1 MQLNRSPVS
10 RARVLTILATALAA
24 VLVVA
29 YFLSGARDGLGPG
42 SGGRQVITAEFT
54 SAEGVYVGSQVRIV
68 GVEVGIVEKVETAGA
83 VARVQLSLDP
93 DTQLPADVGAVV
105 MNPAVIA
112 DRFVE
117 LTPAY
122 QGGPT
127 FPDDGVIPAERTRA
141 PLDFDEFV
149 SSLDTLS
156 SAFAPGA
163 DEVAQGLDR
172 GAEALDGRGETLS
185 RAIRSLSTVSAVG
198 GDRAADLE
206 AIVTEL
212 AVLME
217 AAGGRDQTMR
227 GLVLGL
233 DDLGR
238 QLRDD
243 EIDVAAPAEDL
254 RVILDELDAIVAARG
269 DDITEATDATREVTA
284 LYARHRAD
292 FAEFLDLYPVM
303 MDNLAEGVG
312 PDGRARI
319 RLNVSS
325 NITHFARGR
334 ELCERE
340 PLPLCTGA
348 GLTNPLMFPVEQ
360 GDPLGLLGALDRA
373 TGGG

>member
-1 MQLNRSPVS
+1 MQLS
-10 RARVLTILATALAA
+10 RTRVLTVLT
-24 VLVVA
+24 LVVVAGVVLA
-29 YFLSGARDGLGPG
+29 YLLSGARTDDRVRL
-42 SGGRQVITAEFT
+42 TADFT
-54 SAEGVYVGSQVRIV
+54 SADGVYAGSQVRIV
-68 GVEVGIVEKVETAGA
+68 GVEVGLVEKVEPMGEK
-83 VARVQLSLDP
+83 VRVHLTLNP
-93 DTQLPADVGAVV
+93 GTQLPQDVGAVV

-127 FPDDGVIPAERTRA
+127 FAEDGAIPADRTRA

-163 DEVAQGLDR
+163 EDVAEGLDK
-172 GAEALDGRGETLS
+172 GAQALDGRGEKLN
-185 RAIRSLSTVSAVG
+185 RAIRNLSTVSAVG
-198 GDRAADLE
+198 GDRAEDLD

-212 AVLME
+212 AVLMD

-227 GLVLGL
+227 NLVLGL

-238 QLRDD
+238 QIRQDQ
-243 EIDVAAPAEDL
+243 IDVAAPAEDL
-254 RVILDELDAIVAARG
+254 RVILDQLDTIVAERG
-269 DDITEATDATREVTA
+269 EDITAATDATRDVTEM
-284 LYARHRAD
+284 YAAHRAD
-292 FAEFLDLYPVM
+292 FAEFLDLYPLM
-303 MDNLAEGVG
+303 MGNLADGIG

-319 RLNVSS
+319 RLDVSS

-334 ELCERE
+334 ELCARE
-340 PLPLCTGA
+340 PLPMCTGA

-360 GDPLGLLGALDRA
+360 SDPIGLVGAFEQI
-373 TGGG
+373 TGGS

>member
-1 MQLNRSPVS
+1 MQLNQTMS
-10 RARVLTILATALAA
+10 RGRVLTILATALAA
-24 VLVVA
+24 ALVLA
-29 YFLSGARDGLGPG
+29 YFLSGARGDGGFG
-42 SGGRQVITAEFT
+42 SSGRQVITAEFT

-68 GVEVGIVEKVETAGA
+68 GVEVGVVEAVEPLGN
-83 VARVQLSLDP
+83 VARVRLSLESG
-93 DTQLPADVGAVV
+93 TQLPAAVSAVV

-122 QGGPT
+122 VGGPT

-163 DEVAQGLDR
+163 DEVAQELDR
-172 GAEALDGRGETLS
+172 GAEALDGRGDTLS
-185 RAIRSLSTVSAVG
+185 RAIRNLSTVSAVG
-198 GDRAADLE
+198 GDRAEDLD

-227 GLVLGL
+227 DLVLGL

-243 EIDVAAPAEDL
+243 QIDVAAPAEDL
-254 RVILDELDAIVAARG
+254 RAILDELDAIVARRG
-269 DDITEATDATREVTA
+269 DDITVATDATREVTA

-303 MDNLAEGVG
+303 MENLAAGVG

-334 ELCERE
+334 ELCERQ

-373 TGGG
+373 AGGR

>member
-1 MQLNRSPVS
+1 MQLRRVS
-10 RARVLTILATALAA
+10 RARVVAILAVALAA
-24 VLVVA
+24 VLA
-29 YFLSGARDGLGPG
+29 LTYLLSGARGD
-42 SGGRQVITAEFT
+42 GGRQVITAEFT

-68 GVEVGIVEKVETAGA
+68 GVEVGIVEKVEPTGD

-93 DTQLPADVGAVV
+93 GTRLPADVGAVV

-122 QGGPT
+122 VGGPT

-156 SAFAPGA
+156 SAFSPGA
-163 DEVAQGLDR
+163 DEVARGLDR

-185 RAIRSLSTVSAVG
+185 RAIRDLSTVSAVG
-198 GDRAADLE
+198 GDRARDLD

-212 AVLME
+212 AVLMD
-217 AAGGRDQTMR
+217 AAGGRDKTMR
-227 GLVLGL
+227 DLVLGL

-243 EIDVAAPAEDL
+243 QIDVAAPAEDL

-269 DDITEATDATREVTA
+269 DDITATTAATREVTA

-303 MDNLAEGVG
+303 MENLAAGIG

-334 ELCERE
+334 ELCRRE

-360 GDPLGLLGALDRA
+360 SDPIGLLGAFDRVA
-373 TGGG
+373 GGG

>member
-1 MQLNRSPVS
+1 MQLS
-10 RARVLTILATALAA
+10 RTRVLAVLALAVA
-24 VLVVA
+24 ALVALAWILV
-29 YFLSGARDGLGPG
+29 GAR
-42 SGGRQVITAEFT
+42 GGDDRVRVIADFT
-54 SAEGVYVGSQVRIV
+54 SADGVYAGSQVRIV
-68 GVEVGIVEKVETAGA
+68 GVEVGIVEKVEPIGP
-83 VARVQLSLDP
+83 VARVHLSLDP
-93 DTQLPADVGAVV
+93 GTQLPEDVGAVV

-117 LTPAY
+117 LTPAH

-127 FPDDGVIPAERTRA
+127 FPDGGVIPVERTRA

-156 SAFAPGA
+156 AAFAPGA

-172 GAEALDGRGETLS
+172 GAAALDGRGDSLS
-185 RAIRSLSTVSAVG
+185 RAIRNLGTVSAVG
-198 GDRAADLE
+198 GDRAQDLD
-206 AIVTEL
+206 AIVGEL
-212 AVLME
+212 AELMD
-217 AAGGRDQTMR
+217 AAGGRDETLR
-227 GLVLGL
+227 ELVLGL

-238 QLRDD
+238 QIREDD
-243 EIDVAAPAEDL
+243 IDVAAPVDDL
-254 RVILDELDAIVAARG
+254 RVILDELDAIVAERG
-269 DDITEATDATREVTA
+269 EDITAATDATRGVTE
-284 LYARHRAD
+284 LYAAHRTD

-303 MDNLAEGVG
+303 MDNLAEGIG

-334 ELCERE
+334 ELCARE

-360 GDPLGLLGALDRA
+360 SDPIGLVGAFERI

>member
-1 MQLNRSPVS
+1 M
-10 RARVLTILATALAA
+10 LT
-24 VLVVA
+24 VVVVA
-29 YFLSGARDGLGPG
+29 VVVLIYLLSGARTDDRVRL
-42 SGGRQVITAEFT
+42 
-54 SAEGVYVGSQVRIV
+54 SADFASADGVYVGSQVRIV
-68 GVEVGIVEKVETAGA
+68 GVEVGLVEKVEPMGD
-83 VARVQLSLDP
+83 VVRVHLTLDP
-93 DTQLPADVGAVV
+93 GTELPEDVGALV

-127 FPDDGVIPAERTRA
+127 FGEGGTIPADRTRA

-163 DEVAQGLDR
+163 EEMAEGLDR
-172 GAEALDGRGETLS
+172 GAEALDGRGGTLN
-185 RAIRSLSTVSAVG
+185 RAIRNLSTVSALG
-198 GDRAADLE
+198 GDRAEDLD
-206 AIVTEL
+206 AIITEL
-212 AVLME
+212 AVLMD

-227 GLVLGL
+227 DLVLGL

-238 QLRDD
+238 QIRQDQ
-243 EIDVAAPAEDL
+243 IDVAAPADDL
-254 RVILDELDAIVAARG
+254 RVILDQLDTIVAERG
-269 DDITEATDATREVTA
+269 EDITATTDATREVTA
-284 LYARHRAD
+284 MYAEHRED

-303 MDNLAEGVG
+303 MENLAMGVG
-312 PDGRARI
+312 TDGRARI

-325 NITHFARGR
+325 NVTHFARGR
-334 ELCERE
+334 ELCARE

-360 GDPLGLLGALDRA
+360 SDPIGLVGAFERI

>member
-1 MQLNRSPVS
+1 MQLSPAHPG
-10 RARVLTILATALAA
+10 RARIVAILATALAA
-24 VLVVA
+24 VVVLA
-29 YFLSGARDGLGPG
+29 YLLSDGRDGDA
-42 SGGRQVITAEFT
+42 RRVVTAEFA
-54 SAEGVYVGSQVRIV
+54 SADGVYVGSQVRIV
-68 GVEVGIVEKVETAGA
+68 GVEVGVVEGIEPAGA
-83 VARVQLSLDP
+83 VARVRLSLDP
-93 DTQLPADVGAVV
+93 GTRLPADVGAVV

-122 QGGPT
+122 TGGPE
-127 FPDDGVIPAERTRA
+127 FPDGGVIPPERTRA

-156 SAFAPGA
+156 SVFSPGA
-163 DEVAQGLDR
+163 EEIGGGLDR
-172 GAEALDGRGETLS
+172 GAQALDGRGEALG
-185 RAIRSLSTVSAVG
+185 RAIRNLSTVSAVG
-198 GDRAADLE
+198 GDRAADLG

-227 GLVLGL
+227 DLVLGL
-233 DDLGR
+233 DELGR
-238 QLRDD
+238 QLRGDGV
-243 EIDVAAPAEDL
+243 DVAGPAEDL
-254 RVILDELDAIVAARG
+254 RVILDELDAIIAARG
-269 DDITEATDATREVTA
+269 DDITGATDATREVTA

-303 MDNLAEGVG
+303 MDNLAEGIG

-334 ELCERE
+334 ELCARE
-340 PLPLCTGA
+340 PLPLCTGT

-360 GDPLGLLGALDRA
+360 GDPLGLFGALDRVA
-373 TGGG
+373 GGG

>member
-1 MQLNRSPVS
+1 MQLTRT
-10 RARVLTILATALAA
+10 RVLT
-24 VLVVA
+24 VLTVVVVA
-29 YFLSGARDGLGPG
+29 VVVLIYLLSGARTDDRVRL
-42 SGGRQVITAEFT
+42 
-54 SAEGVYVGSQVRIV
+54 SADFASADGVYVGSQVRIV
-68 GVEVGIVEKVETAGA
+68 GVEVGLVEKVEPMGD
-83 VARVQLSLDP
+83 VVRVHLTLDP
-93 DTQLPADVGAVV
+93 GTELPEDVGALV

-122 QGGPT
+122 RGGPT
-127 FPDDGVIPAERTRA
+127 FGEGGTIPADRTRA

-163 DEVAQGLDR
+163 EEMAEGLDR
-172 GAEALDGRGETLS
+172 GAEALDGRGGTLN
-185 RAIRSLSTVSAVG
+185 RAIRNLSTVSAVG
-198 GDRAADLE
+198 GDRAEDLD
-206 AIVTEL
+206 AIITEL
-212 AVLME
+212 AVLMD

-227 GLVLGL
+227 DLVLGL

-238 QLRDD
+238 QIRQDQ
-243 EIDVAAPAEDL
+243 IDVAGPADDL
-254 RVILDELDAIVAARG
+254 RVILDQLDTIVAERG
-269 DDITEATDATREVTA
+269 EDITATTDATREVTA
-284 LYARHRAD
+284 MYAEHRED

-303 MDNLAEGVG
+303 MENLAMGVG
-312 PDGRARI
+312 TDGRARI

-334 ELCERE
+334 ELCARE

-360 GDPLGLLGALDRA
+360 SDPIGLVGAFERI

>member
-1 MQLNRSPVS
+1 MQLS
-10 RARVLTILATALAA
+10 RTRVLTVLT
-24 VLVVA
+24 LVVVAVVVLA
-29 YFLSGARDGLGPG
+29 YLLSGARTDDRVRL
-42 SGGRQVITAEFT
+42 TADFT
-54 SAEGVYVGSQVRIV
+54 SADGVYAGSQVRIV
-68 GVEVGIVEKVETAGA
+68 GVEVGLVEKVEPMGEK
-83 VARVQLSLDP
+83 VRVHLTLNP
-93 DTQLPADVGAVV
+93 GTQLPQDVGAVV

-127 FPDDGVIPAERTRA
+127 FAEDGAIPADRTRA

-163 DEVAQGLDR
+163 EDVAEGLDK
-172 GAEALDGRGETLS
+172 GAQALDGRGEKLN
-185 RAIRSLSTVSAVG
+185 RAIRNLSTVSAVG
-198 GDRAADLE
+198 GDRAEDLD

-212 AVLME
+212 AVLMD

-227 GLVLGL
+227 NLVLGL

-238 QLRDD
+238 QIRQDQ
-243 EIDVAAPAEDL
+243 IDVAAPAEDL
-254 RVILDELDAIVAARG
+254 RVILDQLDTIVAERG
-269 DDITEATDATREVTA
+269 EDITAATDATRDVTEM
-284 LYARHRAD
+284 YAAHRAD
-292 FAEFLDLYPVM
+292 FAEFLDLYPLM
-303 MDNLAEGVG
+303 MGNLADGIG

-319 RLNVSS
+319 RLDVSS

-334 ELCERE
+334 ELCARE
-340 PLPLCTGA
+340 PLPMCTGA

-360 GDPLGLLGALDRA
+360 SDPIGLVGAFERI

>member
-1 MQLNRSPVS
+1 MQLRRVS
-10 RARVLTILATALAA
+10 RARVATILATAVAA
-24 VLVVA
+24 VLA
-29 YFLSGARDGLGPG
+29 LGYLLSDARGDA
-42 SGGRQVITAEFT
+42 GRQVITAEFT

-68 GVEVGIVEKVETAGA
+68 GVEVGIVEKVEPTGD

-93 DTQLPADVGAVV
+93 GTRLPADVGAVV

-122 QGGPT
+122 VGGPT
-127 FPDDGVIPAERTRA
+127 FPDDGVIPAQRTRA

-156 SAFAPGA
+156 SAFSPGA
-163 DEVAQGLDR
+163 DEVARGLDR

-185 RAIRSLSTVSAVG
+185 RAIRNLSTVSAVG
-198 GDRAADLE
+198 GDRARDLD

-227 GLVLGL
+227 DLVLGL

-243 EIDVAAPAEDL
+243 QIDVAAPAEDL

-269 DDITEATDATREVTA
+269 DDITGTTAATREVTA
-284 LYARHRAD
+284 LYARHRAE

-303 MDNLAEGVG
+303 MENLAAGIG

-334 ELCERE
+334 ELCQRE

-360 GDPLGLLGALDRA
+360 GDPIGLLGALDRVA
-373 TGGG
+373 GGG

>member
-1 MQLNRSPVS
+1 M
-10 RARVLTILATALAA
+10 LT
-24 VLVVA
+24 VVVVA
-29 YFLSGARDGLGPG
+29 VVVLIYLLSGARTDDRVRL
-42 SGGRQVITAEFT
+42 
-54 SAEGVYVGSQVRIV
+54 SADFASADGVYVGSQVRIV
-68 GVEVGIVEKVETAGA
+68 GVEVGLVEKVEPMGD
-83 VARVQLSLDP
+83 VVRVHLTLDP
-93 DTQLPADVGAVV
+93 GTELPEDVGALV

-127 FPDDGVIPAERTRA
+127 FGEGGTIPADRTRA

-163 DEVAQGLDR
+163 EEMAEGLDR
-172 GAEALDGRGETLS
+172 GAEALDGRGGTLN
-185 RAIRSLSTVSAVG
+185 RAIRNLSTVSAVG
-198 GDRAADLE
+198 GDRAEDLD
-206 AIVTEL
+206 AIITEL
-212 AVLME
+212 AVLMD

-227 GLVLGL
+227 DLVLGL

-238 QLRDD
+238 QIRQDQ
-243 EIDVAAPAEDL
+243 IDVAAPADDL
-254 RVILDELDAIVAARG
+254 RVILDQLDKIVAERG
-269 DDITEATDATREVTA
+269 EDITATTDATREVTA
-284 LYARHRAD
+284 MYAEHRED

-303 MDNLAEGVG
+303 MENLAMGVG
-312 PDGRARI
+312 TDGRARI

-334 ELCERE
+334 ELCARE

-360 GDPLGLLGALDRA
+360 SDPIGLVGAFERI

>member
-1 MQLNRSPVS
+1 MQLRRVS
-10 RARVLTILATALAA
+10 RVRVVTILAVALAA
-24 VLVVA
+24 VLALA
-29 YFLSGARDGLGPG
+29 YLLSGARGD
-42 SGGRQVITAEFT
+42 GGRQVITAEFT

-68 GVEVGIVEKVETAGA
+68 GVEVGIVEKIEPTGD

-93 DTQLPADVGAVV
+93 GTRLPADVGAVV

-117 LTPAY
+117 LAPAY
-122 QGGPT
+122 VGGPT

-156 SAFAPGA
+156 SAFSPGA

-185 RAIRSLSTVSAVG
+185 RAIRNLSTVTAVG
-198 GDRAADLE
+198 GHRAEDLD

-212 AVLME
+212 AVLMD

-227 GLVLGL
+227 DLVQGL

-243 EIDVAAPAEDL
+243 QIDVAAPAEDL
-254 RVILDELDAIVAARG
+254 RVILDDLDAIVAARG
-269 DDITEATDATREVTA
+269 DDITGTTAATREVTA

-303 MDNLAEGVG
+303 MDNLAGGIG

-334 ELCERE
+334 ELCQRE

-360 GDPLGLLGALDRA
+360 SDPIGLLGAFERVA
-373 TGGG
+373 GGG

>member
-1 MQLNRSPVS
+1 MLTVVVV
-10 RARVLTILATALAA
+10 AVVVLTYL
-24 VLVVA
+24 
-29 YFLSGARDGLGPG
+29 LSGARTDDRVRL
-42 SGGRQVITAEFT
+42 
-54 SAEGVYVGSQVRIV
+54 SADFASADGVYVGSQVRIV
-68 GVEVGIVEKVETAGA
+68 GVEVGLVEKVEPMGD
-83 VARVQLSLDP
+83 VVRVHLTLDP
-93 DTQLPADVGAVV
+93 GTELPEDVGAVV

-122 QGGPT
+122 RGGPT
-127 FPDDGVIPAERTRA
+127 FGEGGTIPADRTRA

-163 DEVAQGLDR
+163 EEMAEGLDR
-172 GAEALDGRGETLS
+172 GAEALDWRGGTLN
-185 RAIRSLSTVSAVG
+185 RAIRNLSTVSAVG
-198 GDRAADLE
+198 GDRAEDLD
-206 AIVTEL
+206 AIITEL
-212 AVLME
+212 AVLMD

-227 GLVLGL
+227 DLVLGL

-238 QLRDD
+238 QIRQDQ
-243 EIDVAAPAEDL
+243 IDVAAPADDL
-254 RVILDELDAIVAARG
+254 RVILDQLDTIVAERG
-269 DDITEATDATREVTA
+269 EDITATTDATREVTA
-284 LYARHRAD
+284 MYAEHREG

-303 MDNLAEGVG
+303 MENLAMGVG
-312 PDGRARI
+312 TDGRARI

-334 ELCERE
+334 ELCARE

-360 GDPLGLLGALDRA
+360 SDPIGLVGAFERI

>member
-1 MQLNRSPVS
+1 MQLS
-10 RARVLTILATALAA
+10 RTRVLAVAA
-24 VLVVA
+24 LVVVAVVVLA
-29 YFLSGARDGLGPG
+29 YLLSGASTDDRVRL
-42 SGGRQVITAEFT
+42 TADFA
-54 SAEGVYVGSQVRIV
+54 SADGVYAGSQVRMV
-68 GVEVGIVEKVETAGA
+68 GVEVGLVEKVEPLGD
-83 VARVQLSLDP
+83 VVRVHLTLDP
-93 DTQLPADVGAVV
+93 GTRLPEDVGAVV

-127 FPDDGVIPAERTRA
+127 FPDGGAIPADRTRA

-163 DEVAQGLDR
+163 DEVAEGLDR
-172 GAEALDGRGETLS
+172 GAEALDGRGETLN
-185 RAIRSLSTVSAVG
+185 RAIRNLASVSAVG
-198 GDRAADLE
+198 GDRAEDID
-206 AIVTEL
+206 AIITEL

-217 AAGGRDQTMR
+217 AAGGRDQRMR
-227 GLVLGL
+227 DLVLGL

-238 QLRDD
+238 QIREDQ
-243 EIDVAAPAEDL
+243 IDVAAPAEDL
-254 RVILDELDAIVAARG
+254 RVILDQLDEIVAERG
-269 DDITEATDATREVTA
+269 EDITAATDATRDVTA
-284 LYARHRAD
+284 MYAEHRAD
-292 FAEFLDLYPVM
+292 FAEFLDLYPLM
-303 MDNLAEGVG
+303 MANLADGVG

-319 RLNVSS
+319 RLDVSS

-334 ELCERE
+334 ELCARQ

-360 GDPLGLLGALDRA
+360 GDPIGVVGAFERI

>member
-1 MQLNRSPVS
+1 MQLTRSRFLS
-10 RARVLTILATALAA
+10 VLA
-24 VLVVA
+24 LVVVAVVVLA
-29 YFLSGARDGLGPG
+29 YLLSGARTDDRVRL
-42 SGGRQVITAEFT
+42 TAEFT
-54 SAEGVYVGSQVRIV
+54 SADGVYVGSQVRIV
-68 GVEVGIVEKVETAGA
+68 GVEVGLVDKVEPIGD
-83 VARVQLSLDP
+83 VVRVHLTLDP
-93 DTQLPADVGAVV
+93 GTQLPEDVGALV

-117 LTPAY
+117 LAPAY

-127 FPDDGVIPAERTRA
+127 FPEDGTIPAQRTRA

-163 DEVAQGLDR
+163 EEMARGLDR
-172 GAEALDGRGETLS
+172 GAEALDGRGDTLN
-185 RAIRSLSTVSAVG
+185 RAIRNLSTVSAVG
-198 GDRAADLE
+198 GERAEDLE
-206 AIVTEL
+206 AIITEL
-212 AVLME
+212 AILMD

-227 GLVLGL
+227 ELVLGL

-238 QLRDD
+238 QIRQDQ
-243 EIDVAAPAEDL
+243 IDVAAPAQDL
-254 RVILDELDAIVAARG
+254 RVILDQLDTIIAERG
-269 DDITEATDATREVTA
+269 EDITAATDATREVTA
-284 LYARHRAD
+284 MYAEHRDD
-292 FAEFLDLYPVM
+292 FAEFLDQYPVM
-303 MDNLAEGVG
+303 MENLAMGVG

-334 ELCERE
+334 ELCARE

-348 GLTNPLMFPVEQ
+348 GLTNPLMFPVEHR
-360 GDPLGLLGALDRA
+360 DPIGLVGAFEQI

>member
-1 MQLNRSPVS
+1 M
-10 RARVLTILATALAA
+10 
-24 VLVVA
+24 
-29 YFLSGARDGLGPG
+29 
-42 SGGRQVITAEFT
+42 
-54 SAEGVYVGSQVRIV
+54 
-68 GVEVGIVEKVETAGA
+68 
-83 VARVQLSLDP
+83 
-93 DTQLPADVGAVV
+93 
-105 MNPAVIA
+105 
-112 DRFVE
+112 
-117 LTPAY
+117 
-122 QGGPT
+122 
-127 FPDDGVIPAERTRA
+127 IPAERTRA

>member
-1 MQLNRSPVS
+1 M
-10 RARVLTILATALAA
+10 ILATALVA
-24 VLVVA
+24 VVV
-29 YFLSGARDGLGPG
+29 LGVLM
-42 SGGRQVITAEFT
+42 SGGRDDGRLRLSAEFAT
-54 SAEGVYVGSQVRIV
+54 ADGVYAGSQVRIV
-68 GVEVGIVEKVETAGA
+68 GVEVGLVEKVEPAGA
-83 VARVQLSLDP
+83 VVRVDLSLDP
-93 DTQLPADVGAVV
+93 GTQLPEDVGAMV

-122 QGGPT
+122 TGGPT
-127 FPDDGVIPAERTRA
+127 FPEDGVIPVERTRA

-156 SAFAPGA
+156 TAFAPGA
-163 DEVAQGLDR
+163 EDIARGLDR
-172 GAEALDGRGETLS
+172 GSEALDGRGDKLN
-185 RAIRSLSTVSAVG
+185 RAIRDLSTVSAVG
-198 GDRAADLE
+198 GDRAEDLD

-212 AVLME
+212 DILMD
-217 AAGGRDQTMR
+217 AAGGRDETMR
-227 GLVLGL
+227 DLVLGL

-238 QLRDD
+238 QIREDD
-243 EIDVAAPAEDL
+243 VDVAAPAEDL
-254 RVILDELDAIVAARG
+254 RVILDEVDRLVAERG
-269 DDITEATDATREVTA
+269 EDISGATDATREVTE
-284 LYARHRAD
+284 LYAQHRTD
-292 FAEFLDLYPVM
+292 FAEFLDLYPQM
-303 MDNLAEGVG
+303 MGNLANAIG

-334 ELCERE
+334 ELCAQN

-360 GDPLGLLGALDRA
+360 SDPLGLVGAFERA

>member
-1 MQLNRSPVS
+1 MQLTRT
-10 RARVLTILATALAA
+10 RVLT
-24 VLVVA
+24 VLTVVVVA
-29 YFLSGARDGLGPG
+29 VVVLIYLLSGARTDDRVRL
-42 SGGRQVITAEFT
+42 
-54 SAEGVYVGSQVRIV
+54 SADFASADGVYVGSQVRIV
-68 GVEVGIVEKVETAGA
+68 GVEVGLVEKVEPMGD
-83 VARVQLSLDP
+83 VVRVHLTLDP
-93 DTQLPADVGAVV
+93 GTELPEDVGALV

-127 FPDDGVIPAERTRA
+127 FGEGGTIPADRTRA

-163 DEVAQGLDR
+163 EEMAEGLDR
-172 GAEALDGRGETLS
+172 GAEALDGRGRTLN
-185 RAIRSLSTVSAVG
+185 RAIRNLSTVSAVG
-198 GDRAADLE
+198 GDRAEDLD
-206 AIVTEL
+206 AIITEL
-212 AVLME
+212 AVLMD

-227 GLVLGL
+227 DLVLGL

-238 QLRDD
+238 QIRQDQ
-243 EIDVAAPAEDL
+243 IDVAAPADDL
-254 RVILDELDAIVAARG
+254 RVILDQLDTIVAERG
-269 DDITEATDATREVTA
+269 EDITATTDATREVTA
-284 LYARHRAD
+284 MYAEHRED

-303 MDNLAEGVG
+303 MENLAMGVG
-312 PDGRARI
+312 TDGRARI

-334 ELCERE
+334 ELCARE

-360 GDPLGLLGALDRA
+360 SDPIGLVGAFERI

>member
-1 MQLNRSPVS
+1 MQLS
-10 RARVLTILATALAA
+10 RTRVVVILAVALAA
-24 VLVVA
+24 VLALA
-29 YFLSGARDGLGPG
+29 YLLSGARGDDDRL
-42 SGGRQVITAEFT
+42 RLVAEFS
-54 SAEGVYVGSQVRIV
+54 SADGVYAGSQVRIV
-68 GVEVGIVEKVETAGA
+68 GVEVGIVEEVEPIGP
-83 VARVQLSLDP
+83 VARVHLSLDP
-93 DTQLPADVGAVV
+93 GTQLPEDVGAVV

-122 QGGPT
+122 VGGPT
-127 FPDDGVIPAERTRA
+127 FGDGGVIPVERTRA

-149 SSLDTLS
+149 TSLDTLS

-163 DEVAQGLDR
+163 DEVARGLER
-172 GAEALDGRGETLS
+172 GAEALDGRGEKLS
-185 RAIRSLSTVSAVG
+185 RAIRDLTTVSAVG
-198 GDRAADLE
+198 GDRAGDLD
-206 AIVTEL
+206 AVVSEL

-217 AAGGRDQTMR
+217 AAGGRDQRMR
-227 GLVLGL
+227 DLVLGL

-238 QLRDD
+238 QIRED
-243 EIDVAAPAEDL
+243 EIDVAAPVEDL
-254 RVILDELDAIVAARG
+254 RVILDEMDAIVAERG
-269 DDITEATDATREVTA
+269 GDITEATDATREVTA

-303 MDNLAEGVG
+303 MENLSEGVG

-334 ELCERE
+334 ELCALE

-360 GDPLGLLGALDRA
+360 SDPIGVVGLFERL

>member
-1 MQLNRSPVS
+1 MQLS
-10 RARVLTILATALAA
+10 RTRVLTVLT
-24 VLVVA
+24 LVVVAVVVLA
-29 YFLSGARDGLGPG
+29 YLLSGARTDDRVRL
-42 SGGRQVITAEFT
+42 TADFT
-54 SAEGVYVGSQVRIV
+54 SADGVYAGSQVRIV
-68 GVEVGIVEKVETAGA
+68 GVEVGLVEKVEPMGEK
-83 VARVQLSLDP
+83 VRVHLTLNP
-93 DTQLPADVGAVV
+93 GTQLPEDVGAVV

-127 FPDDGVIPAERTRA
+127 FAEDGAIPADRTRA

-163 DEVAQGLDR
+163 EDVAEGLDK
-172 GAEALDGRGETLS
+172 GAQALDGRGEKLN
-185 RAIRSLSTVSAVG
+185 RAIRNLSTVSAVG
-198 GDRAADLE
+198 GDRAEDLD

-212 AVLME
+212 AVLMD

-227 GLVLGL
+227 DLVLGL

-238 QLRDD
+238 QIRQDQ
-243 EIDVAAPAEDL
+243 IDVAAPAEDL
-254 RVILDELDAIVAARG
+254 RVILDQLDTIVAERG
-269 DDITEATDATREVTA
+269 EDITAATDATREVA
-284 LYARHRAD
+284 EMYAAHRAD
-292 FAEFLDLYPVM
+292 FAEFLDLYPLM
-303 MDNLAEGVG
+303 MGNLADGVG

-319 RLNVSS
+319 RLDVSS

-334 ELCERE
+334 ELCARE

-360 GDPLGLLGALDRA
+360 SDPIGLVGAFERI

>member
-1 MQLNRSPVS
+1 MQLSPVI
-10 RARVLTILATALAA
+10 RAGFLTVLAVALAA
-24 VLVVA
+24 GLVLASMLYV
-29 YFLSGARDGLGPG
+29 SRGD
-42 SGGRQVITAEFT
+42 GGRRVVTAEFG

-68 GVEVGIVEKVETAGA
+68 GVEVGIVEEIDPSGPV
-83 VARVQLSLDP
+83 VRVRLSLEP
-93 DTQLPADVGAVV
+93 GTRLPADVGAVV

-122 QGGPT
+122 VDGPT
-127 FPDDGVIPAERTRA
+127 FPDDGVIPVQRTRA

-149 SSLDTLS
+149 SSLNTVS
-156 SAFAPGA
+156 SAFSTGA
-163 DEVAQGLDR
+163 DEASRGLDR
-172 GAEALDGRGETLS
+172 GAAALDGRGETLS
-185 RAIRSLSTVSAVG
+185 RAIRNLSTVSTVG
-198 GDRAADLE
+198 GDRARDLD

-212 AVLME
+212 AVLMD
-217 AAGGRDQTMR
+217 AAGGRDETMR
-227 GLVLGL
+227 DLVLGL

-243 EIDVAAPAEDL
+243 RIDVAAPVEDL

-269 DDITEATDATREVTA
+269 EDITETVAATREVTA

-292 FAEFLDLYPVM
+292 FVEFLDLYPVM
-303 MDNLAEGVG
+303 MENLAASIG

-334 ELCERE
+334 ELCRRE

-360 GDPLGLLGALDRA
+360 GDPIGLLGAFERA
-373 TGGG
+373 AGGG

>member
-1 MQLNRSPVS
+1 M
-10 RARVLTILATALAA
+10 LT
-24 VLVVA
+24 VVVVA
-29 YFLSGARDGLGPG
+29 VVVLIYLLSGARTDDRVRL
-42 SGGRQVITAEFT
+42 
-54 SAEGVYVGSQVRIV
+54 SADFASADGVYVGSQVRIV
-68 GVEVGIVEKVETAGA
+68 GVEVGLVEKVEPMGD
-83 VARVQLSLDP
+83 VVRVHLTLDP
-93 DTQLPADVGAVV
+93 GTELPEDVGALV

-127 FPDDGVIPAERTRA
+127 FGEGGTIPADRTRA

-163 DEVAQGLDR
+163 EEMAEGLDR
-172 GAEALDGRGETLS
+172 GAEALDGRGGTLN
-185 RAIRSLSTVSAVG
+185 RAIRNLSTVSAVG
-198 GDRAADLE
+198 GDRAEDLD
-206 AIVTEL
+206 AIITEL
-212 AVLME
+212 AVLMD

-227 GLVLGL
+227 DLVLGL

-238 QLRDD
+238 QIRQDQ
-243 EIDVAAPAEDL
+243 IDVAAPADDL
-254 RVILDELDAIVAARG
+254 RVILDQLDTIVAERG
-269 DDITEATDATREVTA
+269 EDITATTDATREVTA
-284 LYARHRAD
+284 MYAEHRED

-303 MDNLAEGVG
+303 MENLAMGVG
-312 PDGRARI
+312 TDGRARI

-325 NITHFARGR
+325 NITYFARGR
-334 ELCERE
+334 ELCARE

-360 GDPLGLLGALDRA
+360 SDPIGLVGAFERI

>member
-1 MQLNRSPVS
+1 MQLTRT
-10 RARVLTILATALAA
+10 RVLT
-24 VLVVA
+24 VLTVVVVA
-29 YFLSGARDGLGPG
+29 VVVLIYLLSGARTDDRVRL
-42 SGGRQVITAEFT
+42 
-54 SAEGVYVGSQVRIV
+54 SADFASADGVYVGSQVRIV
-68 GVEVGIVEKVETAGA
+68 GVEVGLVEKVEPMGD
-83 VARVQLSLDP
+83 VVRVHLTLDP
-93 DTQLPADVGAVV
+93 GTELPEDVGALV

-127 FPDDGVIPAERTRA
+127 FGEGGTIPADRTRA

-163 DEVAQGLDR
+163 EEMAEGLDR
-172 GAEALDGRGETLS
+172 GAEALDGRGGTLN
-185 RAIRSLSTVSAVG
+185 RAIRNLSTVSAVG
-198 GDRAADLE
+198 GDRAEDLD
-206 AIVTEL
+206 AIITEL
-212 AVLME
+212 AVLMD

-227 GLVLGL
+227 DLVLGL

-238 QLRDD
+238 QIRQDQ
-243 EIDVAAPAEDL
+243 IDVAAPADDL
-254 RVILDELDAIVAARG
+254 RVILDQLDKIVAERG
-269 DDITEATDATREVTA
+269 EDITATTDATREVTA
-284 LYARHRAD
+284 MYAEHRED

-303 MDNLAEGVG
+303 MENLAMGVG
-312 PDGRARI
+312 TDGRARI

-334 ELCERE
+334 ELCARE

-360 GDPLGLLGALDRA
+360 SDPIGLVGAFERI